1 MYRYCEILVSPV
13 VGLMLSCAAPVV
25 FLKDEERQLM
35 SDEEAKEAHE

>member
-1 MYRYCEILVSPV
+1 MRKNCEIIVSLMV
-13 VGLMLSCAAPVV
+13 LMLSCAAPVV